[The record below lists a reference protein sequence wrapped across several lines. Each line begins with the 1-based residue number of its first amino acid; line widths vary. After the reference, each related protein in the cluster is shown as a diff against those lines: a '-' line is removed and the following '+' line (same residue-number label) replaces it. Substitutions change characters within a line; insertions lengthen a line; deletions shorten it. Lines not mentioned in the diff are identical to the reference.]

1 MERVIKRN
9 GKLIQQECNDG
20 YFKHVKE
27 TVIGTYTDEEK
38 EMEEQPPLEKE
49 DKPQKRKSTK
59 KGADE

>member
-27 TVIGTYTDEEK
+27 TVIGTYEEK

-59 KGADE
+59 KRSR

>member
-27 TVIGTYTDEEK
+27 TVIGTYEEK